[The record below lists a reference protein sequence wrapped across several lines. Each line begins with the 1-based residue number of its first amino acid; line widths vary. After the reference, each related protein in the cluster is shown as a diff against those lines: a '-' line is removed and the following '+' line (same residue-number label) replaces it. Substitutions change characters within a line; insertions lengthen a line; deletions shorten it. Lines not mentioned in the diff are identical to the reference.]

1 MIKSLEISTIHTEVD
16 EDLKKYA
23 RKKISKLDAYM
34 PKHARKSA
42 KVEITLK
49 EAHTKTRKQ
58 YTVEV
63 LLTVPGEIITAKE
76 TTKNMYAAI
85 DIVEEKLKA
94 QLRRYK
100 TTKSAKNG
108 RKDIMVRAFLGKIV
122 PKRRKFKVQ

>member
-1 MIKSLEISTIHTEVD
+1 MINNLEFTSIHANVD

-42 KVEITLK
+42 NAEIKIQESKVKNKRQFT
-49 EAHTKTRKQ
+49 A
-58 YTVEV
+58 EV
-63 LLTVPGEIITAKE
+63 TIKLPGEVITAKE
-76 TTKNMYAAI
+76 TTVNMYAAI

-100 TTKSAKNG
+100 SINTKKSG
-108 RKDIMVRAFLGKIV
+108 RRRASIRNFLGKIT
-122 PKRRKFKVQ
+122 RKK

>member
-1 MIKSLEISTIHTEVD
+1 MINNLEISTIHTQAD

-23 RKKISKLDAYM
+23 RKKISKLDSYM
-34 PKHARKSA
+34 PRHARKSTKA
-42 KVEITLK
+42 EITLK
-49 EAHTKTRKQ
+49 EAKLRSRKQ
-58 YTVEV
+58 YTFEV
-63 LLTVPGEIITAKE
+63 KLTLPGELITAKE
-76 TTKNMYAAI
+76 TTVNMYAAI

-108 RKDIMVRAFLGKIV
+108 RKDLKVRALLGKIV